1 MNGLCR
7 IGMNLVTVVTLAAGT
22 VTAQGQDQKVVSAM
36 SDVLL
41 FDTGAALPG
50 ELPSAALAEKA
61 GWVKVE
67 KDAAPG
73 QFKGDVVFLNGRI
86 AVVLRKSAAG
96 AEIYSHSAKGWQ
108 RRALLAPGKAE
119 KAARLRAVKIL
130 TNGPDAAS
138 VEGVFEGKGGE
149 SLGLRY
155 GLTRGQIFVETRPG
169 ERANRVRIEA
179 PSRFGVIPDF
189 FADDI
194 VIDAA
199 RLPLDQAEIPT
210 ENMFLQTFGRTE
222 AIVMTVWDKE
232 QRDITV
238 TLSGRDNDRLLTAVE
253 VPCAT
258 GGKVCVAVMDN
269 PGACC
274 ASVIDG
280 LADPEVPTLWAPTLK
295 GVRALGWTMPYPA
308 QWRVDFAPKKGGMAR
323 SSEMVAPYPVQ
334 GVGSVMKSPRDVE
347 WKFIKPKYRWLSDG
361 EKAEDRARRFEAA
374 QAFRKTGG
382 EELPASIGTCWI
394 DEKGNGFI
402 RPKNEE
408 YAVVAYPLDRGR
420 GTPLTAF
427 TVTDLVR
434 TTLGVG
440 PCEYV
445 LDVKGQRLAT
455 PGVYTCA
462 GTALLKKIMENYD
475 EAKHK
480 AEIDKVFN
488 DMLIFV
494 RHYRGRVEEYIAF
507 RKEMLDYLKQQKGAH
522 PELETFL
529 SDMERL
535 TRGLPS
541 RIEKD
546 VPDRVAQ
553 LADEFRATLASQD
566 TAAKKA
572 RERINAD
579 IRGAG
584 GYQDGIVNGCHKTLK
599 MLRYLAGIEATCNP
613 KAGGVAQEIRRQ
625 ARKILRNPVAHEFD
639 EGRPF

>member
-1 MNGLCR
+1 L
-7 IGMNLVTVVTLAAGT
+7 
-22 VTAQGQDQKVVSAM
+22 
-36 SDVLL
+36 
-41 FDTGAALPG
+41 
-50 ELPSAALAEKA
+50 
-61 GWVKVE
+61 
-67 KDAAPG
+67 
-73 QFKGDVVFLNGRI
+73 KGDVVFLNGRI
-86 AVVLRKSAAG
+86 AVVLRKSSAG
-96 AEIYSHSAKGWQ
+96 AEIYSNSAKGWQ
-108 RRALLAPGKAE
+108 RRALFSPANAE
-119 KAARLRAVKIL
+119 KAARLRAVRIL
-130 TNGPDAAS
+130 ASGPDAAS
-138 VEGVFEGKGGE
+138 VEGVFEDKGGQP
-149 SLGLRY
+149 LGLRC
-155 GLTRGQIFVETRPG
+155 GLTRGQIFIETKPG
-169 ERANRVRIEA
+169 EGANSIRIEA

-199 RLPLDQAEIPT
+199 KLPLDRAEIPT
-210 ENMFLQTFGRTE
+210 ENMFLQTLGRTE
-222 AIVMTVWDKE
+222 AIVMAVWDKE

-258 GGKVCVAVMDN
+258 DGKVCVAVMDY

-274 ASVIDG
+274 ASVVDG
-280 LADPEVPTLWAPTLK
+280 LADPEVSIWAPGLK
-295 GVRALGWTMPYPA
+295 DVRALNWTMPYPA
-308 QWRVDFAPKKGGMAR
+308 QWRVDFAPRKGGMAR
-323 SSEMVAPYPVQ
+323 SSEMVVPYPA
-334 GVGSVMKSPRDVE
+334 GGAGSVIKSPKDVQ

-374 QAFRKTGG
+374 QAFRKTVG
-382 EELPASIGTCWI
+382 EELPALVATCWV

-402 RPKNEE
+402 RAKNEE
-408 YAVVAYPLDRGR
+408 YAVVAYPLDRGQ

-434 TTLGVG
+434 ATLGVG
-440 PCEYV
+440 PCEYI

-455 PGVYTCA
+455 PGIYTCA

-494 RHYRGRVEEYIAF
+494 RRYRGRVEEYIAF
-507 RKEMLDYLKQQKGAH
+507 RKEMLDYLKQQKAAH

-529 SDMERL
+529 SDMERI
-535 TRGLPS
+535 TSGLPS

-546 VPDRVAQ
+546 VPDRVAE
-553 LADEFRATLASQD
+553 LADDFRATLASQD
-566 TAAKKA
+566 EAAKKV

-579 IRGAG
+579 IRGVG
-584 GYQDGIVNGCHKTLK
+584 GWQDGIVNGCHKTLN
-599 MLRYLAGIEATCNP
+599 MLRYMAGIEATCNP
-613 KAGGVAQEIRRQ
+613 KAVAVAQEIRLR

-639 EGRPF
+639 EGRPW

>member
-7 IGMNLVTVVTLAAGT
+7 IGINLVTVVALAAG
-22 VTAQGQDQKVVSAM
+22 VRSAQGQDQESAPDM

-41 FDTGAALPG
+41 FDTGAALAG
-50 ELPSAALAEKA
+50 ALPSAALAEKA
-61 GWVKVE
+61 GWVKVD

-96 AEIYSHSAKGWQ
+96 AEIYSHSVKGWQ
-108 RRALLAPGKAE
+108 RRALLAPAKAE

-130 TNGPDAAS
+130 ASGPDVAS
-138 VEGVFEGKGGE
+138 VEGVFAGKGGE
-149 SLGLRY
+149 SLGLRCA
-155 GLTRGQIFVETRPG
+155 LTRGQIFVETKPG
-169 ERANRVRIEA
+169 EGVNKVRIEA

-199 RLPLDQAEIPT
+199 KLPLDQAEIPT
-210 ENMFLQTFGRTE
+210 ENMFLQTLGTAE
-222 AIVMTVWDKE
+222 AIVMAVWDKE

-258 GGKVCVAVMDN
+258 DGKVCVAVMDY

-274 ASVIDG
+274 ASVVDG
-280 LADPEVPTLWAPTLK
+280 LVDAEVPIWAPALK
-295 GVRALGWTMPYPA
+295 DVRALGWTMPYPA

-323 SSEMVAPYPVQ
+323 SSEMVAPYPVK
-334 GVGSVMKSPRDVE
+334 GGGSVMKSPRDVQ
-347 WKFIKPKYRWLSDG
+347 WKFIKPKYRWLSDAV
-361 EKAEDRARRFEAA
+361 KAEDRARRFEAA

-382 EELPASIGTCWI
+382 EELPASVGTCWV

-440 PCEYV
+440 PCEYI

-455 PGVYTCA
+455 PGIYTCA

-480 AEIDKVFN
+480 GEIDKVFN

-507 RKEMLDYLKQQKGAH
+507 RKEMLDYLKQQKAAH

-529 SDMERL
+529 SDMERI
-535 TRGLPS
+535 TSGLPS

-546 VPDRVAQ
+546 VPDRVAK
-553 LADEFRATLASQD
+553 LADEFRATLASRD
-566 TAAKKA
+566 EAAKKA

-584 GYQDGIVNGCHKTLK
+584 GHQDGIVNGCHKTLN

-613 KAGGVAQEIRRQ
+613 KAVGVAQEIRLR
-625 ARKILRNPVAHEFD
+625 ARKVLRNPVAHEFD
-639 EGRPF
+639 EGRPW

>member
-1 MNGLCR
+1 MNGLFR
-7 IGMNLVTVVTLAAGT
+7 IGINLVTFVALAAGAEA
-22 VTAQGQDQKVVSAM
+22 AQGPDPELASAT

-41 FDTGAALPG
+41 FDTGAALAG

-67 KDAAPG
+67 EDAAPG

-86 AVVLRKSAAG
+86 ALVLRKSAAG
-96 AEIYSHSAKGWQ
+96 AEVYSNSAKGWQ
-108 RRALLAPGKAE
+108 RRVLLAPAKAE
-119 KAARLRAVKIL
+119 KATRLRAVKVL
-130 TNGPDAAS
+130 ANGPDATS
-138 VEGVFEGKGGE
+138 VEGLFESQSGE
-149 SLGLRY
+149 SLGLRC
-155 GLTRGQIFVETRPG
+155 GLTRGQIFVETKPG
-169 ERANRVRIEA
+169 EGANRIRIEA

-199 RLPLDQAEIPT
+199 RLPLDRAEIPT
-210 ENMFLQTFGRTE
+210 ENMFLQTLGRTE
-222 AIVMTVWDKE
+222 ALVLAVWDKE
-232 QRDITV
+232 QRDVTV
-238 TLSGRDNDRLLTAVE
+238 TLSGRDNNRLLTAVE
-253 VPCAT
+253 VPCAKD
-258 GGKVCVAVMDN
+258 GKVCVAVMDY

-274 ASVIDG
+274 ASVVAG
-280 LADPEVPTLWAPTLK
+280 LADPEVPIWAQALLD
-295 GVRALGWTMPYPA
+295 VRALGWTMPYPA
-308 QWRVDFAPKKGGMAR
+308 QWRVDFAPQKGGMAR
-323 SSEMVAPYPVQ
+323 SSEMVAPYPVK
-334 GVGSVMKSPRDVE
+334 GAGSVLKSPRDVE
-347 WKFIKPKYRWLSDG
+347 WRFIKPKYRWLSDG
-361 EKAEDRARRFEAA
+361 EQAADRARRFEAA

-382 EELPASIGTCWI
+382 EELPASVGTCWV
-394 DEKGNGFI
+394 DEKGQGFI

-434 TTLGVG
+434 ATLGVG
-440 PCEYV
+440 PCEYI

-462 GTALLKKIMENYD
+462 GTALLKKITENYD
-475 EAKHK
+475 EAKHR

-507 RKEMLDYLKQQKGAH
+507 RKEMLEYLQQQKVAH
-522 PELETFL
+522 PELATFL
-529 SDMERL
+529 ADMERI
-535 TRGLPS
+535 TSGLPS

-546 VPDRVAQ
+546 VPDRVGK

-566 TAAKKA
+566 ETAQKV

-584 GYQDGIVNGCHKTLK
+584 GWQDGIVNGCHKTLN

-613 KAGGVAQEIRRQ
+613 KAVGVAQEIRLR

-639 EGRPF
+639 EGRPW

>member
-1 MNGLCR
+1 MNELWR
-7 IGMNLVTVVTLAAGT
+7 IGINLVTVVALAVGA
-22 VTAQGQDQKVVSAM
+22 VAAQGQDRGLASEM

-41 FDTGAALPG
+41 FDTGAALAG
-50 ELPSAALAEKA
+50 ELPSAALAEKV

-67 KDAAPG
+67 KDTAPG
-73 QFKGDVVFLNGRI
+73 RFKGDVVFLNGRI
-86 AVVLRKSAAG
+86 AVVLRMSAAG

-108 RRALLAPGKAE
+108 RRALLAPAKAE
-119 KAARLRAVKIL
+119 KTARLRAVKIL
-130 TNGPDAAS
+130 ANGPNAAS

-169 ERANRVRIEA
+169 VGANRVRIEA

-199 RLPLDQAEIPT
+199 KLPLNRAEIPT
-210 ENMFLQTFGRTE
+210 ENMFLQTLGRTE
-222 AIVMTVWDKE
+222 AIVMAVWDKE
-232 QRDITV
+232 QRDLTV
-238 TLSGRDNDRLLTAVE
+238 TLSGRDDDRLLTAVE

-258 GGKVCVAVMDN
+258 DGKVCVAVMDY

-280 LADPEVPTLWAPTLK
+280 LADPKVPTIWAPALK

-323 SSEMVAPYPVQ
+323 SSEMVAPYPVK
-334 GVGSVMKSPRDVE
+334 GAGSVMKSPRDVE
-347 WKFIKPKYRWLSDG
+347 WKFIKPKFRWLSDG

-382 EELPASIGTCWI
+382 EELPASVDTCWI
-394 DEKGNGFI
+394 DEKSNGFI
-402 RPKNEE
+402 RPKQEE

-440 PCEYV
+440 PCEYI

-455 PGVYTCA
+455 PGIYTCA
-462 GTALLKKIMENYD
+462 GTALLTKIMEKYD
-475 EAKHK
+475 EAKK

-494 RHYRGRVEEYIAF
+494 RQYRGRVAEYITF
-507 RKEMLDYLKQQKGAH
+507 RKEMLDYLKQQKAAH
-522 PELETFL
+522 PELKTFL
-529 SDMERL
+529 SDMERI
-535 TRGLPS
+535 TSGLPS

-546 VPDRVAQ
+546 VPDRVAK
-553 LADEFRATLASQD
+553 LADEFRATLARQD
-566 TAAKKA
+566 EAAKKG
-572 RERINAD
+572 RERINED

-584 GYQDGIVNGCHKTLK
+584 GYQDGIVNGCHKMVN

-613 KAGGVAQEIRRQ
+613 KAVGVAQEIRLR

-639 EGRPF
+639 EGRPW

>member
-1 MNGLCR
+1 
-7 IGMNLVTVVTLAAGT
+7 
-22 VTAQGQDQKVVSAM
+22 M

-41 FDTGAALPG
+41 FDTVAALAG

-61 GWVKVE
+61 GWMKVE
-67 KDAAPG
+67 KGAAPG
-73 QFKGDVVFLNGRI
+73 QVKGDVVFLNGRI
-86 AVVLRKSAAG
+86 AVVLRKSASG
-96 AEIYSHSAKGWQ
+96 AEIYSHSAKGWH
-108 RRALLAPGKAE
+108 RRALLAPAKTE
-119 KAARLRAVKIL
+119 MAARLRAVKIL
-130 TNGPDAAS
+130 ANDPNAAS
-138 VEGVFEGKGGE
+138 VECVFEGKGGE
-149 SLGLRY
+149 SLGLRC
-155 GLTRGQIFVETRPG
+155 GLTRGQIFVETRPREG
-169 ERANRVRIEA
+169 VNRVRIEA

-199 RLPLDQAEIPT
+199 KLPLDQAEIPT
-210 ENMFLQTFGRTE
+210 ENMFLQTLGRTE
-222 AIVMTVWDKE
+222 AIVLAVWDKE

-238 TLSGRDNDRLLTAVE
+238 TLSGRDNDRLLTAAE

-258 GGKVCVAVMDN
+258 NGKVCVAVMDY
-269 PGACC
+269 PGACY
-274 ASVIDG
+274 ASVVDG
-280 LADPEVPTLWAPTLK
+280 LADPEVPTIWAPTLK

-323 SSEMVAPYPVQ
+323 SSEMVAPYPVK
-334 GVGSVMKSPRDVE
+334 GTGSVMKSPRDVE

-382 EELPASIGTCWI
+382 EELPASVGTCWV

-440 PCEYV
+440 PCEYI

-455 PGVYTCA
+455 PGIYTCA
-462 GTALLKKIMENYD
+462 GTALLKKIMVYYD

-494 RHYRGRVEEYIAF
+494 RHYRGRIEEYIAF
-507 RKEMLDYLKQQKGAH
+507 RKEMLVYLKQQKAAH
-522 PELETFL
+522 PELETFC
-529 SDMERL
+529 SDMERI
-535 TRGLPS
+535 TSGLPS

-546 VPDRVAQ
+546 VPDRVAR

-566 TAAKKA
+566 EAAKKA

-599 MLRYLAGIEATCNP
+599 MLRYLAGIEATCNS
-613 KAGGVAQEIRRQ
+613 KAVGMAQEIRLR

-639 EGRPF
+639 EGRPW

>member
-1 MNGLCR
+1 MNGLRR
-7 IGMNLVTVVTLAAGT
+7 IGMNLVTVVALAAGAA
-22 VTAQGQDQKVVSAM
+22 TAQGQDRELASEM

-41 FDTGAALPG
+41 FDTGAALAG
-50 ELPSAALAEKA
+50 ELPSAALAERA

-67 KDAAPG
+67 EDAAPG
-73 QFKGDVVFLNGRI
+73 QFKGDAVLLNGRI
-86 AVVLRKSAAG
+86 AVVLRHSAAA
-96 AEIYSHSAKGWQ
+96 AEVYSHSAKGWQ
-108 RRALLAPGKAE
+108 RRALLAPAKAE
-119 KAARLRAVKIL
+119 KAARLRAVKVL
-130 TNGPDAAS
+130 ASGPDAAS
-138 VEGVFEGKGGE
+138 VGGVFQGKGGQ
-149 SLGLRY
+149 SLGLRF
-155 GLTRGQIFVETRPG
+155 GLSRGQIFVETRPREG
-169 ERANRVRIEA
+169 ANRVRIEA

-199 RLPLDQAEIPT
+199 KLPLDRAEIPT
-210 ENMFLQTFGRTE
+210 ENMFLQTLGPAE
-222 AIVMTVWDKE
+222 AVVMAVWDKE
-232 QRDITV
+232 QRDVTV
-238 TLSGRDNDRLLTAVE
+238 SLSGRASGRLLTAVE

-258 GGKVCVAVMDN
+258 DGKVCVAVMDYA
-269 PGACC
+269 GACC
-274 ASVIDG
+274 AGLIDG
-280 LADPEVPTLWAPTLK
+280 LAEPEASIWVQAPR
-295 GVRALGWTMPYPA
+295 GARALGWTMPYPA
-308 QWRVDFAPKKGGMAR
+308 QWRVDFVPNRGGMAR
-323 SSEMVAPYPVQ
+323 SSEMVAPYPVK
-334 GVGSVMKSPRDVE
+334 GAGSVMKSPRDVQ
-347 WKFIKPKYRWLSDG
+347 WKFIKPKYRWLSDA

-382 EELPASIGTCWI
+382 EELPASPDTCWV
-394 DEKGNGFI
+394 DEKGHGFI

-420 GTPLTAF
+420 GTPLAAF

-434 TTLGVG
+434 ATLGVG
-440 PCEYV
+440 PCQYI

-494 RHYRGRVEEYIAF
+494 RRYRRRVEEYIAF
-507 RKEMLDYLKQQKGAH
+507 RKEMLAYLKQQKAAH

-529 SDMERL
+529 SDMERIAS
-535 TRGLPS
+535 RLPS

-546 VPDRVAQ
+546 VPDRVTK
-553 LADEFRATLASQD
+553 LADEFRATLASRD
-566 TAAKKA
+566 EAANKA

-584 GYQDGIVNGCHKTLK
+584 GYQDGIVNGCHKTVN
-599 MLRYLAGIEATCNP
+599 MLRYMAGIEATRNP
-613 KAGGVAQEIRRQ
+613 KAVGVAQEIRLR

-639 EGRPF
+639 EGRPW

>member
-7 IGMNLVTVVTLAAGT
+7 IGINLVAVAALAAGT
-22 VTAQGQDQKVVSAM
+22 VTAQGQDQELASEI

-41 FDTGAALPG
+41 FDTSTALAG

-67 KDAAPG
+67 EGAAPG
-73 QFKGDVVFLNGRI
+73 QLNGDLVLLNGRI

-96 AEIYSHSAKGWQ
+96 AEVYSHSVKGWQ
-108 RRALLAPGKAE
+108 RRALLAPAKAE

-130 TNGPDAAS
+130 ASGPDTAS
-138 VEGVFEGKGGE
+138 VEGVFESPGGQ

-155 GLTRGQIFVETRPG
+155 GLARGQIFVETTPG
-169 ERANRVRIEA
+169 GGTNRVRIEA

-199 RLPLDQAEIPT
+199 RLPLDRAEIPT
-210 ENMFLQTFGRTE
+210 ENMFLQMLGRTE
-222 AIVMTVWDKE
+222 AVVMAVWDKE

-238 TLSGRDNDRLLTAVE
+238 TLSGRENDRLLTAVE

-258 GGKVCVAVMDN
+258 NGKVCVAVMDY

-274 ASVIDG
+274 ASAIDG
-280 LADPEVPTLWAPTLK
+280 LADPEVPIWAQTLLD
-295 GVRALGWTMPYPA
+295 VRALGWTMPYPA
-308 QWRVDFAPKKGGMAR
+308 QWRVDFAPQKGGMAR
-323 SSEMVAPYPVQ
+323 SSEMVAPYPAS
-334 GVGSVMKSPRDVE
+334 GAGGVMKSPRDVQ
-347 WKFIKPKYRWLSDG
+347 WKFIKPKYRWLSEG

-374 QAFRKTGG
+374 QAFRQTGG
-382 EELPASIGTCWI
+382 EELPASLGTCWV

-420 GTPLTAF
+420 GTPLAAF

-434 TTLGVG
+434 ATLGVG
-440 PCEYV
+440 PCEYI

-462 GTALLKKIMENYD
+462 GTALLKKIMEDYD

-494 RHYRGRVEEYIAF
+494 RRYRGRVEEYIAF
-507 RKEMLDYLKQQKGAH
+507 RKEMLDYLKQQKAAH
-522 PELETFL
+522 PELETFI
-529 SDMERL
+529 SDMEKI
-535 TRGLPS
+535 TSGLPS

-546 VPDRVAQ
+546 VPDRVAR
-553 LADEFRATLASQD
+553 LADEFRATLPSRD
-566 TAAKKA
+566 EAAKKA
-572 RERINAD
+572 REQINAD

-584 GYQDGIVNGCHKTLK
+584 GYQDGIVNGCHKTLN
-599 MLRYLAGIEATCNP
+599 MLRYLAGIEATSNP
-613 KAGGVAQEIRRQ
+613 KAVGVAQEIRLR

-639 EGRPF
+639 EGRPW

>member
-1 MNGLCR
+1 MNGLGR
-7 IGMNLVTVVTLAAGT
+7 IGISLVTVVALAAGA
-22 VTAQGQDQKVVSAM
+22 VTAQGQEQQLASEI

-41 FDTGAALPG
+41 FDTGAPLTGP
-50 ELPSAALAEKA
+50 LPSAALAAKE

-67 KDAAPG
+67 EDAAPS

-86 AVVLRKSAAG
+86 AVVLRKGAAG
-96 AEIYSHSAKGWQ
+96 AEVYSNSAKGWQ
-108 RRALLAPGKAE
+108 LRALLAPAKVE
-119 KAARLRAVKIL
+119 KSARLRAVKIL
-130 TNGPDAAS
+130 ANDPDVAF
-138 VEGVFEGKGGE
+138 VEVVFEGQGGE
-149 SLGLRY
+149 SLGLHS
-155 GLTRGQIFVETRPG
+155 GLSRGQIFVETRPG
-169 ERANRVRIEA
+169 EGTNSVRIEA

-199 RLPLDQAEIPT
+199 KLPLDQAEIPT
-210 ENMFLQTFGRTE
+210 ENMFLQMLGRTE
-222 AIVMTVWDKE
+222 AVVMAVWDKE

-238 TLSGRDNDRLLTAVE
+238 SVSGRDNDRLLTAVE

-258 GGKVCVAVMDN
+258 DGKVCVAVMDY

-274 ASVIDG
+274 ASVVDG
-280 LADPEVPTLWAPTLK
+280 LADPEVSIWTQGLK
-295 GVRALGWTMPYPA
+295 DVRALGWTMPYPA
-308 QWRVDFAPKKGGMAR
+308 QWRVDFAPKAGGMAR
-323 SSEMVAPYPVQ
+323 SSEMVAPYPVK
-334 GVGSVMKSPRDVE
+334 GAGSVIKSPKDVQ
-347 WKFIKPKYRWLSDG
+347 WRFIKPKYRWLSDG

-374 QAFRKTGG
+374 QAFRQTGG
-382 EELPASIGTCWI
+382 EELPASVGTCWV
-394 DEKGNGFI
+394 DEQGNGFI
-402 RPKNEE
+402 RPKKEE

-420 GTPLTAF
+420 GTPLVAF

-434 TTLGVG
+434 ATLGVG
-440 PCEYV
+440 PCEYI
-445 LDVKGQRLAT
+445 LDVKGQRKGT
-455 PGVYTCA
+455 PGIYTCA
-462 GTALLKKIMENYD
+462 GTALLKKTMENYD

-494 RHYRGRVEEYIAF
+494 RSYRGRVEEYIAF
-507 RKEMLDYLKQQKGAH
+507 RKEMLEYLKQQKAAH

-529 SDMERL
+529 SEMERIAS
-535 TRGLPS
+535 GLPS

-546 VPDRVAQ
+546 VPDRVTK

-566 TAAKKA
+566 EAAKKA

-584 GYQDGIVNGCHKTLK
+584 GWQDGIVNGCHKTVN

-613 KAGGVAQEIRRQ
+613 KAVGVAQEIRFR

-639 EGRPF
+639 EGRPW

>member
-7 IGMNLVTVVTLAAGT
+7 IGINLVTVVALAVGA
-22 VTAQGQDQKVVSAM
+22 AIAPGQDQELASEM

-41 FDTGAALPG
+41 FDTGTALAGALPG
-50 ELPSAALAEKA
+50 GALAEKA
-61 GWVKVE
+61 GWVQVE

-73 QFKGDVVFLNGRI
+73 RFKGDVVCLNGRI
-86 AVVLRKSAAG
+86 AVVLRTGAAG
-96 AEIYSHSAKGWQ
+96 AEIYSKSAKGWQ
-108 RRALLAPGKAE
+108 RRALLAPA

-130 TNGPDAAS
+130 ANGPDAAS
-138 VEGVFEGKGGE
+138 VAGVFAGQGGE
-149 SLGLRY
+149 TLGLRWE
-155 GLTRGQIFVETRPG
+155 LTRGQIFVETRPG

-199 RLPLDQAEIPT
+199 KLPLDQAEIPT
-210 ENMFLQTFGRTE
+210 ENMFLQTLGTTE
-222 AIVMTVWDKE
+222 AIVMAVWDKE

-238 TLSGRDNDRLLTAVE
+238 TLSGRDADRLVTAVE

-258 GGKVCVAVMDN
+258 DGKVCVAMMDY

-274 ASVIDG
+274 ASVVDG
-280 LADPEVPTLWAPTLK
+280 LADPEVPIWRRPCWTCGRWAGRCRIP
-295 GVRALGWTMPYPA
+295 
-308 QWRVDFAPKKGGMAR
+308 QWRVDFAPQKGGMAR
-323 SSEMVAPYPVQ
+323 SSEMVAPYPVN
-334 GVGSVMKSPRDVE
+334 GAGSAMKSPRDVQ
-347 WKFIKPKYRWLSDG
+347 WKFIKPKYRWLSAG
-361 EKAEDRARRFEAA
+361 EKAEDRARRFAAA

-382 EELPASIGTCWI
+382 EELPASVGTCWV

-440 PCEYV
+440 PCEYI

-494 RHYRGRVEEYIAF
+494 RHYRARVEEYIAF
-507 RKEMLDYLKQQKGAH
+507 RQEMLDYLKQQKAAH

-529 SDMERL
+529 SDMERI
-535 TRGLPS
+535 TSGLPS

-546 VPDRVAQ
+546 VPDRVAK
-553 LADEFRATLASQD
+553 LADEFRASLASQD
-566 TAAKKA
+566 EAAKKA

-584 GYQDGIVNGCHKTLK
+584 GYQDGIVNRCHKTLN

-613 KAGGVAQEIRRQ
+613 KAVGVAQEIRLR
-625 ARKILRNPVAHEFD
+625 ARRSRNPVAHEFD
-639 EGRPF
+639 EGRPW

>member
-1 MNGLCR
+1 MNVPCHLGR
-7 IGMNLVTVVTLAAGT
+7 NLVTAVAVAAGA
-22 VTAQGQDQKVVSAM
+22 VAAQGQEHALAPEM
-36 SDVLL
+36 SDVLF
-41 FDTGAALPG
+41 FDTGVSLASH
-50 ELPSAALAEKA
+50 LPSAALAERP

-67 KDAAPG
+67 KDPAPG
-73 QFKGDVVFLNGRI
+73 QFKGDAVFLNGRI
-86 AVVLRKSAAG
+86 AVVLRKSAAS
-96 AEIYSHSAKGWQ
+96 AEIYSHSAKGW
-108 RRALLAPGKAE
+108 RRHVSIAPA
-119 KAARLRAVKIL
+119 KAARLRAAKVL
-130 TNGPDAAS
+130 ANGPDAVS
-138 VEGVFEGKGGE
+138 VEGVFEGKSGE

-155 GLTRGQIFVETRPG
+155 GLTRGQIFVETRPI
-169 ERANRVRIEA
+169 ERTNRVRIEA
-179 PSRFGVIPDF
+179 ASRFGVIPDF

-199 RLPLDQAEIPT
+199 LLPLDQAEIPT
-210 ENMFLQTFGRTE
+210 ENMFLQMLARTE
-222 AIVMTVWDKE
+222 AVVMAVWDKE
-232 QRDITV
+232 QRDISV
-238 TLSGRDNDRLLTAVE
+238 SLSGRDSGRLLTAME
-253 VPCAT
+253 VPCAA
-258 GGKVCVAVMDN
+258 GGKVCVAVMDY

-274 ASVIDG
+274 ASVVDE
-280 LADPEVPTLWAPTLK
+280 LPDPEVPIWAHALMD
-295 GVRALGWTMPYPA
+295 VRALGWTMPYPA
-308 QWRVDFAPKKGGMAR
+308 QWRVDFVPKKGGMAR
-323 SSEMVAPYPVQ
+323 SSEMVAPYPVK
-334 GVGSVMKSPRDVE
+334 GPGSAMKSPRDVE
-347 WKFIKPKYRWLSDG
+347 WRFIKPKYRWLSDG
-361 EKAEDRARRFEAA
+361 ENAEDRARRFQAA
-374 QAFRKTGG
+374 QAFRKTDG
-382 EELPASIGTCWI
+382 EELPASAGTCWV
-394 DEKGNGFI
+394 DEKDRGFI
-402 RPKNEE
+402 RPKKEE

-440 PCEYV
+440 PCEYI

-494 RHYRGRVEEYIAF
+494 RHYRRRVEEYIAF
-507 RKEMLDYLKQQKGAH
+507 RKEMLGYLQQQKAAH

-529 SDMERL
+529 ADMERI
-535 TRGLPS
+535 TSGLPS

-546 VPDRVAQ
+546 VPDRVAR
-553 LADEFRATLASQD
+553 LADEFRATLGSRD
-566 TAAKKA
+566 DAAQKA

-599 MLRYLAGIEATCNP
+599 MLRYMAGVEATCNP
-613 KAGGVAQEIRRQ
+613 KAVGLAQEIRLR

-639 EGRPF
+639 EGRPW